1 MSCAL
6 QSRPR
11 ARLDSHACSDG
22 RSESICICTQTT
34 ESVHRKPTPASP
46 RHTAHPRLRSAHS
59 SLYVNYFAHSH
70 TEVHSQPKC
79 HGESTRTQQNS
90 QSSCESA
97 PWATLLAH
105 FARPLMCAQ
114 KCRDVTTKMM
124 HGRWRYGAPNSVWH
138 RGPPPFSCTIVAAHH
153 SQNSQSSRES
163 TPWATPQPGVWAEP
177 QLGSVWGSAPDSPPA
192 YAAPTSALPERR
204 FFSPASFEI
213 SRGFASVRP

>member
-34 ESVHRKPTPASP
+34 ESAHRKPTPASP

-59 SLYVNYFAHSH
+59 SLYVNYSAHSH

-79 HGESTRTQQNS
+79 HGESTRKQQNS

-97 PWATLLAH
+97 PWATL
-105 FARPLMCAQ
+105 Q
-114 KCRDVTTKMM
+114 
-124 HGRWRYGAPNSVWH
+124 
-138 RGPPPFSCTIVAAHH
+138 H
-153 SQNSQSSRES
+153 SS
-163 TPWATPQPGVWAEP
+163 
-177 QLGSVWGSAPDSPPA
+177 SPPCPLC
-192 YAAPTSALPERR
+192 PTSHVRSKMQRRDHKDDAWALEIRSAQLCVAQGTAPL
-204 FFSPASFEI
+204 FLHHCGSPSQPKLP
-213 SRGFASVRP
+213 VKP